1 MIILENT
8 CAEITSGW
16 YIDSVVKDEKTIWV
30 YRSSAICGD
39 IFCNNWVTRKSQ
51 KDVSVQG
58 VQINNCSYMEGG
70 KEEDSSLYR
79 NHKLFLS
86 EDWFEVVRADY
97 GIAHI
102 PPFRID
108 IPLSSE
114 SIGFGVKTIRTES
127 DDKIELKEIF
137 RPPHLPLG

>member
-1 MIILENT
+1 
-8 CAEITSGW
+8 
-16 YIDSVVKDEKTIWV
+16 
-30 YRSSAICGD
+30 
-39 IFCNNWVTRKSQ
+39 
-51 KDVSVQG
+51 
-58 VQINNCSYMEGG
+58 MERG

-114 SIGFGVKTIRTES
+114 SIGFGVKTIKTES
-127 DDKIELKEIF
+127 DDKIELREIF
-137 RPPHLPLG
+137 RPPHLPLGQHLGSGKVLKVFMICNNVDEICWTL